1 MKTFILG
8 VLGVVLLA
16 GGAMAQPVSRESS
29 LLDRLRQLAP
39 AQERIVPVNSCQ
51 RGWSMCERGS
61 SQWCIPEGCS
71 CGTMPGSW
79 NRTPWCQR

>member
-1 MKTFILG
+1 MKKIIWMAVGLCMTAS
-8 VLGVVLLA
+8 V
-16 GGAMAQPVSRESS
+16 AMAQPVSRDPAPLE
-29 LLDRLRQLAP
+29 RLRQLMPGVERVIP
-39 AQERIVPVNSCQ
+39 ANSCQ

-71 CGTMPGSW
+71 CGTIPGSW